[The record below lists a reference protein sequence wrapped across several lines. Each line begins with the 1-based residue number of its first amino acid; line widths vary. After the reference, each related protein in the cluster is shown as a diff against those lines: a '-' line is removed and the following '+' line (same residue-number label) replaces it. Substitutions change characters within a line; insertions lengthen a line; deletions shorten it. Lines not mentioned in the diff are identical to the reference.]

1 MSQSLFNNT
10 ILNYQTIA
18 NMTSYATQSWVMS
31 QNYLTVANM
40 ASYTTQ
46 AWVTSQKYLFSAV
59 ICNYLP
65 LTGGII
71 TDTVYNNTPLKQY
84 FTANSTAN
92 SYSQDYEAIT
102 TTNGSYGGSIAGGIQ
117 QMVGDILL

>member
-46 AWVTSQKYLFSAV
+46 AWVPSQKYLFSAV

-71 TDTVYNNTPLKQY
+71 TDTVYNITPLKNY

-92 SYSQDYEAIT
+92 SYS
-102 TTNGSYGGSIAGGIQ
+102 
-117 QMVGDILL
+117 

>member
-1 MSQSLFNNT
+1 
-10 ILNYQTIA
+10 
-18 NMTSYATQSWVMS
+18 MTSYATQSWVMS

-46 AWVTSQKYLFSAV
+46 AWVTSQNYLFSAV

-71 TDTVYNNTPLKQY
+71 TDTVYNNTPLK
-84 FTANSTAN
+84 
-92 SYSQDYEAIT
+92 I
-102 TTNGSYGGSIAGGIQ
+102 ILQ
-117 QMVGDILL
+117 QIVLQIHIHKII